1 MVERESVSVEE
12 EFDTGAGGGEKR
24 ETYGAISRKAVV
36 FAGGCLFRRRRRISL
51 KDCHGDDD

>member
-36 FAGGCLFRRRRRISL
+36 FAGGCLLRR
-51 KDCHGDDD
+51 